1 MATTRLKAKSTGEK
15 MVSLGLRL
23 PESIHKGIQKVA
35 KEELRSVNNQIAV
48 ALREWLE
55 QRKKGSDHA

>member
-1 MATTRLKAKSTGEK
+1 MATKRPKAKSTGEK
-15 MVSLGLRL
+15 MVPLGLRL

-48 ALREWLE
+48 ALRDWLE
-55 QRKKGSDHA
+55 QRKKGGDHA